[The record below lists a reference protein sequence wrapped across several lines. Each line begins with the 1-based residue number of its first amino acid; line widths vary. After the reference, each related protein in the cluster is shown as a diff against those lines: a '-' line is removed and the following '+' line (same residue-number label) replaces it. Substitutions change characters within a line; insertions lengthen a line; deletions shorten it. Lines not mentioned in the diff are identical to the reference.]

1 MALIPYTDHDQGEEP
16 DRHTAPRLH
25 IVPDSADGRQ
35 LVDDVP
41 DHETIEATPAPP
53 GAPVDPPARR
63 TTFADL
69 VTRRDELRPIVPA
82 SLRSPAGRHA
92 LLTWTVAVATHS
104 AAYHVTRSPK
114 YAGRVL
120 VYAVPGAWQA
130 VYRPVRWASAED
142 GNWHLRQQ
150 AASANDPHTWL
161 ALDARRQRQAAH
173 RWPILLTLAVATA
186 VAVYMAGMVLP
197 GGPYVLT
204 VLALGVFARLG
215 RPADRPI
222 LDRVHTSDRFIRLT
236 AELTRSAI
244 VAAGVGVKEPGAV
257 QFKREIYR
265 DGPGHTAVVE
275 LPSGVIATDV
285 IDKRERLAAGF
296 KLPVDQV
303 WPSTIKGEHPGRLE
317 IWVADR
323 PVSAMRQPAWPLL
336 EDGTVDYFEPYP
348 YGADIRMRPVAWRL
362 DERNSLFGGVP
373 GSGKSLAARNV
384 LLGAV
389 LDPLVIPA
397 ISELKGSGDY
407 DCFEQLCPKGLYV
420 SGADEESIRRTL
432 DIIEWL
438 YALCEERGPL
448 VAKYARQGMNSVKK
462 VNRAMAEHDD
472 RLRPVVAMFDEIQEF
487 MSSKYGIKGNGAQ
500 MLLSTI
506 KRARALGIHVI
517 LATQRFDKDS
527 LPKAISSLVTNRACL
542 AVPAQPETDM
552 VLGTSAYRSGAR
564 PTAFVPGEDSGWM
577 VRAGFASSFETVRA
591 AFIDDQAAA
600 AVCARAVAMRTG
612 TPDVAPVRVQARNL
626 LDDVRQVWPA
636 GETALW
642 SELIVPRLRQ
652 LDPDVYGDLTVE
664 VFGARMSAAGV
675 PTVDIGRRIDGKS
688 TTRKG
693 VRLPALEDGLRA
705 RQLGEAS
712 PGKGKR

>member
-1 MALIPYTDHDQGEEP
+1 MALIPYTDQG
-16 DRHTAPRLH
+16 
-25 IVPDSADGRQ
+25 
-35 LVDDVP
+35 DVP

-92 LLTWTVAVATHS
+92 LMTWVVAVATHT

-114 YAGRVL
+114 YTGRVL
-120 VYAVPGAWQA
+120 LYAVPGAWQA
-130 VYRPVRWASAED
+130 LARPVRWASAEE

-150 AASANDPHTWL
+150 AATANDPNTWL

-173 RWPILLTLAVATA
+173 RWPILLTLAVAVS
-186 VAVYMAGMVLP
+186 VAAYMAGTLLP

-222 LDRVHTSDRFIRLT
+222 LDRVHTSARFIRLT
-236 AELTRSAI
+236 AELTRAAL
-244 VAAGVGVKEPGAV
+244 VAAGCGVKHGEQV
-257 QFKREIYR
+257 KFNREIYR
-265 DGPGHTAVVE
+265 DGPGHTAVVS
-275 LPSGVIATDV
+275 LPDGVIATDV
-285 IDKRERLAAGF
+285 LDKRDRLAAGF
-296 KLPVDQV
+296 RLPVDQV
-303 WPSTIKGEHPGRLE
+303 WPSPVKGEHPGVLE
-317 IWVADR
+317 IYVSDR
-323 PVSAMRQPAWPLL
+323 PVSAMQQPPWPLL
-336 EDGTVDYFEPYP
+336 LHGTTDYFQPIP
-348 YGADIRMRPVAWRL
+348 YGADVRLRPMTWPLA
-362 DERNSLFGGVP
+362 ERNSLFGGVP

-389 LDPLVIPA
+389 LDPLVITA
-397 ISELKGSGDY
+397 VSELKGSGDY

-420 SGADEESIRRTL
+420 CGADDGSIRRTV
-432 DIIEWL
+432 DIVEWL
-438 YALCEERGPL
+438 YGLCEERGPL
-448 VAKYARQGMNSVKK
+448 VAKYARQGMNTVKK
-462 VNRAMAEHDD
+462 VNRAMAEHDE

-487 MSSKYGIKGNGAQ
+487 MSSKYGIKGDGAP

-552 VLGTSAYRSGAR
+552 VLGTSAYRTGAR

-577 VRAGFASSFETVRA
+577 VRAGFTAGFETVRA
-591 AFIDDQAAA
+591 AYIDDDQAAL
-600 AVCARAVAMRTG
+600 VCARAMQLRNGAQL
-612 TPDVAPVRVQARNL
+612 PDVGPVHASARNL
-626 LDDVRQVWPA
+626 LDDVRRVWPG
-636 GETALW
+636 GESALW

-664 VFGARMSAAGV
+664 IFGARMAAAGV
-675 PTVDIGRRIDGKS
+675 PTADIGRRIDGKA

-693 VRLPALEDGLRA
+693 VRLTALEAGLKA
-705 RQLGEAS
+705 RQLGD
-712 PGKGKR
+712 